1 LCKTRQDKTRQ
12 DPENAL
18 SILLT
23 GLRSRAK
30 AALQRQS
37 LALPDGSTL
46 PTEELQK
53 LVHEIHDSYK
63 REPGK
68 ISSVI
73 QDLIMPNMIGQ
84 ERPEEI
90 LKIDPKAK
98 FPIATA
104 VSLDDE
110 RTELAIDSGARES
123 IHQPY
128 HTTKSLTAVRDI
140 LNKD

>member
-1 LCKTRQDKTRQ
+1 MCKTRQDKTRQ
-12 DPENAL
+12 DKTQEPL
-18 SILLT
+18 CPYYTLT

-30 AALQRQS
+30 AALHWQS

-73 QDLIMPNMIGQ
+73 P
-84 ERPEEI
+84 
-90 LKIDPKAK
+90 
-98 FPIATA
+98 
-104 VSLDDE
+104 
-110 RTELAIDSGARES
+110 AIDSEARES
-123 IHQPY
+123 IHKPY
-128 HTTKSLTAVRDI
+128 DTTKLLTAVSDI
-140 LNKD
+140 LDKD

>member
-1 LCKTRQDKTRQ
+1 MHNTFTFSNLTQEVLLCRTRPRNRLVR
-12 DPENAL
+12 EF
-18 SILLT
+18 T

-46 PTEELQK
+46 PTDELQK

-73 QDLIMPNMIGQ
+73 P
-84 ERPEEI
+84 
-90 LKIDPKAK
+90 
-98 FPIATA
+98 
-104 VSLDDE
+104 
-110 RTELAIDSGARES
+110 AIDSEARES
-123 IHQPY
+123 IHKPY
-128 HTTKSLTAVRDI
+128 DTTKLLTAVSDI
-140 LNKD
+140 LDKD